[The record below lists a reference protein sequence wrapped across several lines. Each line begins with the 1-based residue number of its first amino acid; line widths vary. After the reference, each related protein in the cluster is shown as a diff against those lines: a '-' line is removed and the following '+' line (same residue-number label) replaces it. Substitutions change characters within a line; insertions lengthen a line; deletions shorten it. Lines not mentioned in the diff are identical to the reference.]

1 MMNYRTVSDLSESVR
16 EWSMEFGD
24 DIDLIVGIPRSGL
37 LVANLMVLY
46 RNLPMTDVVGLRD
59 GRLIDTGYRHDIDLT
74 AVSDVDRV
82 LVVDDSVNTGREMRE
97 TRAQLER
104 HDFPFEI
111 EYGAV
116 YASVDGHQY
125 VDHWHEVVSQPRVFE
140 WNIMHHPRL
149 KNWCVDID
157 GVLCRDPTTEEND
170 DGERYREFITTV
182 DSRVVPSKEIGWL
195 VTCRLE
201 KYREETEA
209 WLDAHG
215 IEYDELVM
223 MDHPSK
229 EARQEAGNH
238 AEYKAETYD
247 STGADLFIESSPQ
260 QAAEIAER
268 TGKPVYCFESNRMV
282 EPGRLPRTHNTVDTY
297 LSRFVESPLS
307 FSREAVGFVYD
318 RGRARLRLAFDRY
331 RDG

>member
-1 MMNYRTVSDLSESVR
+1 MMNYRTVSDLSRSVR
-16 EWSMEFGD
+16 EWCMELGD

-37 LVANLMVLY
+37 LVANLMVLH
-46 RNLPMTDVVGLRD
+46 RNLPMTDVIGLHD
-59 GRLIDTGYRHDIDLT
+59 GRLTDTGYRHDIDLT
-74 AVSDVDRV
+74 AVSDLDRV

-97 TRAQLER
+97 TRGQLER

-111 EYGAV
+111 EYAAV
-116 YASVDGHQY
+116 YTSVDGHRY

-140 WNIMHHPRL
+140 WNIMHHPML
-149 KNWCVDID
+149 KTWCVDID

-170 DGERYREFITTV
+170 DGERYREFITNV
-182 DSRVVPSKEIGWL
+182 DSRVVPSEEIGWL

-229 EARQEAGNH
+229 AARQEAGNH
-238 AEYKAETYD
+238 AEFKAETYD

-260 QAAEIAER
+260 QAAEVAAR

-282 EPGRLPRTHNTVDTY
+282 EPGRLPRTRNTVDTY
-297 LSRFVESPLS
+297 LSRFVESPFS
-307 FSREAVGFVYD
+307 FSREAVEFVHD
-318 RGRARLRLAFDRY
+318 RGRARLRLAFDRH
-331 RDG
+331 RDD